1 MGAMPVEICDNN
13 SVQPGEEYVWE
24 VEFTAPYKLGRH
36 TAHFRMVYGNNNR
49 FGHMAQCDIFVEEE
63 SFKSLDSP
71 QK

>member
-1 MGAMPVEICDNN
+1 M
-13 SVQPGEEYVWE
+13 
-24 VEFTAPYKLGRH
+24 APYKLGRH

-71 QK
+71 